1 MSPDLFKRKKANN
14 TLVSREALAE
24 RGRALGRALETGGD
38 KLPAPLVERAREV
51 DAKVA
56 ERTAILGGRTVVAFA
71 GATGS
76 GKSSLFNA
84 VVGEPVSRIGARR
97 PTTSQ
102 AAAAVWGEEP
112 AGPLLDWLKVGA
124 RHQVP
129 PTARAAADLDG
140 LVLLDLPDFDSRVA
154 AHRAEADRVIE
165 LADVFVWVTDP
176 QKYAD
181 AIMHDDY
188 IRSMAG
194 HAAVTLVVLNQ
205 IDRLSVAAV
214 KECTADLGRLLAQDG
229 LADVRVLPT
238 SAVRGQGL
246 PELIDAIGQVV
257 RSHNAAE
264 QRLAADLRSVAGQLR
279 SHVADSEVDP
289 SGSVDAELT
298 DALARA
304 AAVPV
309 VRQAVERDYV
319 RGATAHG
326 GWPFTRW
333 ASKLRPA
340 PLSRLGLDKVASSLN
355 RSEARVALGK
365 SSLPHPSPAALAAV
379 DLATRKVGE
388 EAARGL
394 PTPWA
399 DAVHDAAQP
408 AGPDLRDALDQAVL
422 GTPLRERNPM
432 WWSLVSGLQWLFAV
446 VAVAGLVW
454 LLVLAG
460 LGFAQ
465 IHTEAPTWGF
475 LPAPLLLLVGGVVG
489 GLLVAALTHAVAGHA
504 AAVRGR
510 AVESRLR
517 DAVAGVGKERVISPV
532 REVLVEHRQ
541 TRDALDQAG
550 A

>member
-1 MSPDLFKRKKANN
+1 MSPDLFKRKKVNS
-14 TLVSREALAE
+14 TVSREALAE
-24 RGRALGRALETGGD
+24 RGRALDTALQIGSG
-38 KLPAPLVERAREV
+38 KLPDALVATAREV
-51 DAKVA
+51 DAKVT
-56 ERTAILGGRTVVAFA
+56 ERTAIVGGRTVVAFA

-84 VVGEPVSRIGARR
+84 LVGEPVSRIGARR

-102 AAAAVWGEEP
+102 AAAAVWGEDP

-129 PTARAAADLDG
+129 ATSRSATELDG

-154 AHRAEADRVIE
+154 AHRAEADRVIG

-188 IRSMAG
+188 IRRMAS
-194 HAAVTLVVLNQ
+194 HTAVTLVVLNQ
-205 IDRLSVAAV
+205 VDRLSAAAV
-214 KECTADLGRLLAQDG
+214 QECLADLKRLIAQDG
-229 LADVRVLPT
+229 LSDVRVLTT

-246 PELIDAIGQVV
+246 PELVEAVGNVV
-257 RSHNAAE
+257 RGRNAAE
-264 QRLAADLRSVAGQLR
+264 QRLAADLRTVAGQLR
-279 SHVADSEVDP
+279 QHVADSEADP
-289 SGSVDAELT
+289 ARAVGAELT

-319 RGATAHG
+319 RGATARG

-388 EAARGL
+388 EASTGL
-394 PTPWA
+394 PAPWA

-422 GTPLRERNPM
+422 GTPLRERNP
-432 WWSLVSGLQWLFAV
+432 WWWAVVSGLQWLFAAAV
-446 VAVAGLVW
+446 VAGLVW

-465 IHTEAPTWGF
+465 IHAEAPTWGF
-475 LPAPLLLLVGGVVG
+475 LPAPLSLLVIGIVG
-489 GLLVAALTHAVAGHA
+489 GLLVAGLTHAIAGKA
-504 AAVRGR
+504 AKARGR
-510 AVESRLR
+510 AVEKRLR
-517 DAVAGVGKERVISPV
+517 AAVGEVGVERVITPV
-532 REVLVEHRQ
+532 RAVLSEHRQ
-541 TRDALDQAG
+541 TREALDQAIS
-550 A
+550 